1 MFDPVDFLHLA
12 KKLLSGDE
20 ASLRTAVSRAYCAS
34 FLLARDRLGLSSR
47 APEVHQEV
55 IKRMYDTGPSIAHNL
70 HLLRHNRNSAD
81 YDTKVPLSY
90 ADAQQAIELG
100 ERTVEGINALNKLGG
115 RIG

>member
-12 KKLLSGDE
+12 KKLISGDE
-20 ASLRTAVSRAYCAS
+20 ASLRTAVSRAYYAS
-34 FLLARDRLGLSSR
+34 FLLARDRLGLSLR
-47 APEVHQEV
+47 APEVHRKV
-55 IKRMYDTGPSIAHNL
+55 IKRMYDRKPSIGNTL

-100 ERTVEGINALNKLGG
+100 ERTVEGINALKELGG
-115 RIG
+115 RDG